1 MLNFL
6 EGQLFANICSAFS
19 AVGTVGAVIVSLY
32 LIFRENRVKYK
43 ITSNTI
49 TILNPL
55 TNEHVASGYGVN
67 IVNLSFNKN
76 IMLNQSIAVKCPH
89 NKLLLLLVNLKL
101 PKEFITPKVLS
112 PGEDFT
118 FLIEKI
124 QIKEILE
131 KVKYKKITLFFRDKS
146 NMKYKIKIKR
156 KDLEAYLNKI

>member
-1 MLNFL
+1 MLNFF

-19 AVGTVGAVIVSLY
+19 AIGTVGAVIISLY

-43 ITSNTI
+43 MTGNTV
-49 TILNPL
+49 TLLNPI
-55 TNEHVASGYGVN
+55 TNENVTSGYGIN

-76 IMLNQSIAVKCPH
+76 IMLNQSIAVKCSN

-101 PKEFITPKVLS
+101 PKEFITPKILA

-118 FLIEKI
+118 FLIEKV

-131 KVKYKKITLFFRDKS
+131 KVKYKKITIFFRDKS
-146 NMKYKIKIKR
+146 NIKYKIKIKR
-156 KDLEAYLNKI
+156 KVLEDYLNKI